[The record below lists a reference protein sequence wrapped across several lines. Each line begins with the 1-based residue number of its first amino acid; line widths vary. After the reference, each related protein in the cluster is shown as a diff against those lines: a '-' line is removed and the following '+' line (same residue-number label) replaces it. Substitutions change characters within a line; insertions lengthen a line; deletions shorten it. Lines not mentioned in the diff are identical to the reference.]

1 MWARLDDELLDHP
14 KILAAG
20 QRLGANGSGLA
31 LALYAIGLMYSNRH
45 LTDGFLPMSTIQ
57 SFPHLTKPAAVADA
71 LVSAGLW
78 EKVTG
83 GFKIHDFADHNP
95 SATVIKRKRRDDRNR
110 KREDRAK
117 GNGHA

>member
-1 MWARLDDELLDHP
+1 MWARLDDELYDHP
-14 KILAAG
+14 KIFAAG
-20 QRLGANGSGLA
+20 QRLGANGPALA
-31 LALYAIGLMYSNRH
+31 LALYTIGLMWTNRH
-45 LTDGFLPMSTIQ
+45 LTDGFVPMSSIHGF
-57 SFPHLTKPAAVADA
+57 SHLTKPAAVADA

-110 KREDRAK
+110 KREERAK